1 VKSESLTLIQIA
13 KNDFEAAKIL
23 LERRLYSQAIF
34 MLQQS
39 LEKAIKSL
47 LLKFG
52 IVNSEMML
60 KKDIGHNVVINTL
73 KLMKRKVRIM
83 IEELQN
89 IRLQY
94 KNLLDLQLLLQ
105 KIEED
110 AKFACEMFE
119 KESTR
124 IFGQLQHVKNMAF
137 EPLDERNKKIIN
149 DALDYVFSHAWS
161 LTLPY
166 EELYERIALIKSN
179 EEHINE
185 LLSDINLAVSLALLI
200 TFHIPFDSSIVTKL
214 RYKQSS
220 IEENTILFW
229 WSKDVMNLI
238 MRAKMFERIE
248 GLITRFDN
256 SDNSPTMAPNGIRT
270 HELSD
275 KNRSFSRNDEMV
287 HTRRGRRGK
296 V

>member
-1 VKSESLTLIQIA
+1 MKSETLTLIQIA

-47 LLKFG
+47 LLNFG
-52 IVNSEMML
+52 IVNSEMTL

-73 KLMKRKVRIM
+73 KLMARKVRIM
-83 IEELQN
+83 IKELQN
-89 IRLQY
+89 TRLQY
-94 KNLLDLQLLLQ
+94 KNLPDLQLLLQ
-105 KIEED
+105 IIEED

-119 KESTR
+119 KEYTR

-149 DALDYVFSHAWS
+149 DALDYVFSHAWL

-166 EELYERIALIKSN
+166 EELYERIALIISQQKEIIKSD
-179 EEHINE
+179 EERINE
-185 LLSDINLAVSLALLI
+185 LLSDINLAESLALLI

-229 WSKDVMNLI
+229 WSENVMNLI
-238 MRAKMFERIE
+238 IRAKMFERIE
-248 GLITRFDN
+248 GLIT
-256 SDNSPTMAPNGIRT
+256 
-270 HELSD
+270 
-275 KNRSFSRNDEMV
+275 
-287 HTRRGRRGK
+287 K